1 MNRLG
6 IVIMLGLGRFGLIY
20 VVRLLFEELIFGG
33 WLIIVMFIIS
43 LLLIVNKFLRIVNI
57 LCMRC

>member
-6 IVIMLGLGRFGLIY
+6 IVFMLGLGRFWLIY
-20 VVRLLFEELIFGG
+20 VVRLLFEELIFCGG
-33 WLIIVMFIIS
+33 LIIDMFIII
-43 LLLIVNKFLRIVNI
+43 LLLIVNNFLHIINI